1 MSDTSQAQKP
11 KPVPWWGWVIIVV
24 GSLAVIPFISSG
36 DDSEVRPE
44 TSEGATTQVDEPEPQ
59 PDPEPEPEPIEF
71 EWPAVD
77 SVELAGNGDDV
88 VLLEKPLEVFA
99 AMRIDANSSSRYFGV
114 KPVYLDGESGS
125 SLVNTTDP
133 FLGTV
138 LLEGNRSN
146 ALGGFEVRATGDWT
160 LTLTSISEVPLL
172 ESGETFL
179 GSGGDLLRV
188 KETGGLTTLD
198 AVGNAEGRYFGLKP
212 YGARSSSLINTTDPY
227 DGTVR
232 VPSGTVL
239 FEVTATGDWALT
251 LN

>member
-1 MSDTSQAQKP
+1 MSDPSQAQKP

-24 GSLAVIPFISSG
+24 GSLAVIPLISWG
-36 DDSEVRPE
+36 DDSEVVPE
-44 TSEGATTQVDEPEPQ
+44 TSESSKTQVDEPEPQ
-59 PDPEPEPEPIEF
+59 PDPDPEPIEF

-88 VLLEKPLEVFA
+88 VLLRTPLEVFA
-99 AMRIDANSSSRYFGV
+99 AMRVDANSSSRYFGV

-146 ALGGFEVRATGDWT
+146 ALGGFEIRATGDWT

-179 GSGGDLLRV
+179 GSGDELLRV
-188 KETGGLTTLD
+188 KETEGLTTLD
-198 AVGNAEGRYFGLKP
+198 AVGNAEGRYFRLKP

-227 DGTVR
+227 NGTVR
-232 VPSGTVL
+232 VPAGTVL
-239 FEVTATGDWALT
+239 LEVTATGDWALT